1 MEWNMEKSKFEPKMY
16 MNIIAMKFS
25 DFKKAM
31 TPLEITAL
39 VIFVVYLVFPFKT
52 PLSLSALINSPLGIL
67 AMIVITVA
75 LFMYSHP
82 ALGVLY
88 LFVAYEML
96 RRAGSQ
102 FVGASEPLG
111 TSFSKATMNP
121 YTDVTVQHEES
132 ETSNLSEGAPVS
144 SMVGKLAD
152 VDKMTYAPVG
162 VNTHSMDETGQV
174 MQRINPSQETSLEE
188 EVVGTRTMSAALGE
202 MASGP
207 SYNFTTTYSNS
218 KNLSVSPI

>member
-1 MEWNMEKSKFEPKMY
+1 
-16 MNIIAMKFS
+16 MKFS

-52 PLSLSALINSPLGIL
+52 PLSLTVLINSPLGIL

-96 RRAGSQ
+96 RRAGNQ
-102 FVGASEPLG
+102 FIGQSEPLG
-111 TSFSKATMNP
+111 TSFTKATMNP
-121 YTDVTVQHEES
+121 YTSDVTVQYEQS
-132 ETSNLSEGAPVS
+132 ETSNLNEGAPVS
-144 SMVGKLAD
+144 EMVGALEN
-152 VDKMTYAPVG
+152 VDSITYAPVG
-162 VNTHSMDETGQV
+162 ENSYGMDENGHV
-174 MQRINPSQETSLEE
+174 MARLNPVHETSLEE
-188 EVVGTRTMSAALGE
+188 QVVGTRTMNAALGDLS
-202 MASGP
+202 SGT
-207 SYNFTTTYSNS
+207 SSNFTTTYSNS
-218 KNLSVSPI
+218 KSLLVSPI